1 MNIASLHCSFPTSSP
16 MPSSMDPEM
25 KVTDFS
31 TARLHLRPLRQSDDA
46 VLFPFMSDP
55 EVMRYWDWP
64 EHDSPTITTAYVAVL
79 LEEVAAGKAHYW
91 AICLGPEGH
100 VIGTCDLSEID
111 EHHRRAE
118 VGFMVAREYWGKGYA
133 FEAMQAVVEY
143 AVRSMGIE
151 RFSARTH
158 AGNERSAVLL
168 RRLGFV
174 LEGTLRGYVKRDG
187 IRCDCWLFGCVK

>member
-1 MNIASLHCSFPTSSP
+1 
-16 MPSSMDPEM
+16 MDREIKM
-25 KVTDFS
+25 TDLS
-31 TARLHLRPLRQSDDA
+31 TARLHLRPLRESDDA
-46 VLFPFMSDP
+46 ALFPFTSDP

-64 EHDSPTITTAYVAVL
+64 EHASPTTTTAYVAAL

-91 AICLGPEGH
+91 VICLGPEDR

-111 EHHRRAE
+111 RHHQRAE

-133 FEAMQAVVEY
+133 FEAMQAVIQY
-143 AVRSMGIE
+143 AVRSIGIE

-158 AGNERSAVLL
+158 AGNEHSEVLL

-187 IRCDCWLFGCVK
+187 IRRDCWLFGCLK